1 MKNRNRNWD
10 RDLDKVTSAK
20 TDKAFLTKL
29 SKWLF
34 DLSGNV
40 NAAQRL
46 NVVAIRH
53 RTSQSK

>member
-1 MKNRNRNWD
+1 MKDRNWD
-10 RDLDKVTSAK
+10 RDLDKVTAFK

-46 NVVAIRH
+46 NGIALHDRNDC
-53 RTSQSK
+53 SEEK